1 MSEMNNE
8 TTNKSHCTHS
18 HHDDGCGCGC
28 THNHQHAASRSVLLR
43 IIVTAVCMVV
53 MHFLPVEG
61 WGRLA
66 CYVAVYLFA
75 GWNILKEAAVNVM
88 HGRVFDE
95 NFLIVV
101 ATLGAFALAI
111 VDETGDYDEAIAV
124 IWFFQVGE
132 YFLGYAIN
140 KSQESVLQLTDIRSC
155 DTVVEGDTISAC
167 DNHSGDSSESETFI
181 RRFAR
186 YYTPIVCY
194 LSLALIIIPPAVM
207 TLLAAEP
214 QLSLF
219 HSLLSTWTYRA
230 LTLLVVSCP
239 CALVISIPMTFF
251 ACIGGAKRCGI
262 IINNSSS
269 IEKLAKLKT
278 ENFGKT
284 AKNAE
289 NCTEEQSA
297 LAASGVNFAVV
308 GVSSEDAIKSADI
321 VLMSD
326 GQQKMA
332 QAIHIS
338 RMCMTIV
345 WQNITIAIGIKV
357 ACLVLSA
364 FGITNMWLAVFA
376 DTGVLILAVINAM
389 RGVLVKK

>member
-8 TTNKSHCTHS
+8 TTNKSHYTHS

-28 THNHQHAASRSVLLR
+28 THSHQHAASRSVLFR
-43 IIVTAVCMVV
+43 IIATAVCMVAL
-53 MHFLPVEG
+53 HFLPVEG

-75 GWNILKEAAVNVM
+75 GWNILREAAVNVT
-88 HGRVFDE
+88 HGRLFDE
-95 NFLIVV
+95 NFLMVV

-132 YFLGYAIN
+132 YFLAYAIQ
-140 KSQESVLQLTDIRSC
+140 KSQESVQQLTDTDC
-155 DTVVEGDTISAC
+155 NHADADT
-167 DNHSGDSSESETFI
+167 ESETFI

-186 YYTPIVCY
+186 YYTPVVCY
-194 LSLALIIIPPAVM
+194 LSLALVIIPPAVM

-214 QLSLF
+214 HLSLF
-219 HSLLSTWTYRA
+219 HSHLYTWTYRA

-269 IEKLAKLKT
+269 IEKLAKLKA
-278 ENFGKT
+278 N
-284 AKNAE
+284 
-289 NCTEEQSA
+289 QSA
-297 LAASGVNFAVV
+297 ESASGVDFAVV

-321 VLMSD
+321 VLMED
-326 GQQKMA
+326 GQQKIS
-332 QAIHIS
+332 QAIRIS
-338 RMCMTIV
+338 RKCMSIV
-345 WQNITIAIGIKV
+345 WQNITLAIGVKIV
-357 ACLVLSA
+357 CLVLSA